1 MHPVY
6 IISIMYAIYVYIM
19 HVYIYIYIYI
29 HIYIYLKSTKII
41 SSLVY
46 SSGITVIYGHKKLHN

>member
-6 IISIMYAIYVYIM
+6 IVSIMYAIYVYIM
-19 HVYIYIYIYI
+19 HVYIYIY
-29 HIYIYLKSTKII
+29 IYIYLKSTKII